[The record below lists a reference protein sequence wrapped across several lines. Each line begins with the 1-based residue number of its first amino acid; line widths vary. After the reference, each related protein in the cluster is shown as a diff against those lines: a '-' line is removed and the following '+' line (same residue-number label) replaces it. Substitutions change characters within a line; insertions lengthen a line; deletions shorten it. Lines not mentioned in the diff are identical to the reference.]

1 MQSAN
6 VTNVSKHPLGFPNG
20 EFCPLGGTVRIEKWN
35 IVKNHHVVSAWLDVG
50 MIEVLEV
57 DGENGVDEVV
67 AEIVATVDG
76 DVAASDEPAP
86 APTDAPAADLPV
98 ETAAPVTDAPVE
110 DAKPVNPFAKSK
122 K

>member
-50 MIEVLEV
+50 MIEAVEV
-57 DGENGVDEVV
+57 DGEDEAETVD
-67 AEIVATVDG
+67 TVDG

-86 APTDAPAADLPV
+86 ADTDAPAADLPV